1 MDEERQRILK
11 MMEDGIISLEE
22 GERLLRAKGSDAS
35 SGPQTDS
42 KEHGE
47 VHSSESRRS
56 GAYRTDKKAGSGQK
70 RKNKEDPFA
79 MLSGFFDHALD
90 RVKRFDLDFNFGPS
104 VDFQHT
110 FEHDESDIRSL
121 DMFIQNGSL
130 ICQKW
135 EGNTI
140 RVACQV
146 KAYTEESEDAARRE
160 FIEGTEFDSRS
171 GKLRFASRSGNYKVQ
186 AVVYVPEKSMDKMD
200 VSTFNGDVRID
211 GVQTDNLYVKAS
223 NGAITVLHASAGYL
237 AVETANG
244 AVELK
249 EGRIGSAD
257 VKTWN
262 GSIHYDGSLSDI
274 EAEALNGAIT
284 ARYTSLSERSR
295 ELLSTTTGS
304 IKVITPQDIRTEGVL
319 RTNVGNYKCLL
330 DNIEVKEEKSEFMQ
344 KYYQFVSNP
353 DATPTLRLEASAK
366 TGAITVQDHE

>member
-22 GERLLRAKGSDAS
+22 GERLLRAKGSAPS
-35 SGPQTDS
+35 PEAQEGG
-42 KEHGE
+42 KEDGKGG
-47 VHSSESRRS
+47 SSESRRS
-56 GAYRTDKKAGSGQK
+56 GAYRTDKKAGGSQK
-70 RKNKEDPFA
+70 RKSKEDPFA

-110 FEHDESDIRSL
+110 FEHDESEIRSL
-121 DMFIQNGSL
+121 DTFIQNGSL
-130 ICQKW
+130 ICQRW
-135 EGNTI
+135 EGSTI

-146 KAYTEESEDAARRE
+146 KAYTEEDEDSARRE
-160 FIEGTEFDSRS
+160 FIEGTDFDSRS

-186 AVVYVPEKSMDKMD
+186 AVVYIPEKSLDKMD
-200 VSTFNGDVRID
+200 VSTFNGDIRID
-211 GVQTDNLYVKAS
+211 GVQADNLYVKAS

-244 AVELK
+244 TVELK

-262 GSIHYDGSLSDI
+262 GSIHYDGSLTDI

-284 ARYTSLSERSR
+284 ARYTSVSERSR
-295 ELLSTTTGS
+295 ALLSTTTGS
-304 IKVITPQDIRTEGVL
+304 IKVIAPREIRTEGVL

-344 KYYQFVSNP
+344 KYYQFVSNSES
-353 DATPTLRLEASAK
+353 APTLRLEASAK
-366 TGAITVQDHE
+366 TGTITVQDHE

>member
-11 MMEDGIISLEE
+11 MMEDGVISLEE
-22 GERLLRAKGSDAS
+22 GERLLRAKGSAPS
-35 SGPQTDS
+35 PEAQEGG
-42 KEHGE
+42 KEDGKGG
-47 VHSSESRRS
+47 SSESRRS
-56 GAYRTDKKAGSGQK
+56 GAYRTDKKAGGSQK
-70 RKNKEDPFA
+70 RKSKEDPFA

-110 FEHDESDIRSL
+110 FEHDESEIRSL
-121 DMFIQNGSL
+121 DTFIQNGSL
-130 ICQKW
+130 ICQRW
-135 EGNTI
+135 EGSTI

-146 KAYTEESEDAARRE
+146 KAYTEEDEDSARRE
-160 FIEGTEFDSRS
+160 FIEGTDFDSRS
-171 GKLRFASRSGNYKVQ
+171 GKLCFASRSGNYKVQ
-186 AVVYVPEKSMDKMD
+186 AVVYIPEKSLDKMD
-200 VSTFNGDVRID
+200 VSTFNGDIRID
-211 GVQTDNLYVKAS
+211 GVQADNLYVKAS

-244 AVELK
+244 TVELK

-262 GSIHYDGSLSDI
+262 GSIHYDGSLTDI

-284 ARYTSLSERSR
+284 ARYTSVSERSR
-295 ELLSTTTGS
+295 ALLSTTTGS
-304 IKVITPQDIRTEGVL
+304 IKVVAPREIRTEGVL

-344 KYYQFVSNP
+344 KYYQFVSNSES
-353 DATPTLRLEASAK
+353 APTLRLEASAK
-366 TGAITVQDHE
+366 TGTITVQDHE